1 LAVTQTYS
9 DAILNKARQIE
20 LVIFDVDGV
29 LTDGRLYYSDN
40 GEELKAFSSQD
51 GAAIKML
58 IGTGVSVAIITGRQS
73 QLVRRRASELGI
85 THLYQGASDKAV
97 ALAVLARET
106 GIDMAR
112 MAHVGDDVPDLVLF
126 NRVGMAIS
134 VPGAHPEV
142 MARAHYVTQAH
153 AGLGAAREVC
163 HLMMVAQQTWPAAL
177 RRFDS

>member
-1 LAVTQTYS
+1 VTQIYP
-9 DAILNKARQIE
+9 DAILDKARPIE

-29 LTDGRLYYSDN
+29 LTDGRLYYGES

-58 IGTGVSVAIITGRQS
+58 LETGVRVAIITGRQS
-73 QLVRRRASELGI
+73 DLVRRRAAELGI
-85 THLYQGASDKAV
+85 AHLYQGASDKGVGLA
-97 ALAVLARET
+97 ALARDT
-106 GIDMAR
+106 GIDAQR

-126 NRVGMAIS
+126 NRVGLAIS
-134 VPGAHPEV
+134 VPGAHPV
-142 MARAHYVTQAH
+142 VAARADYVTQAQ

-163 HLMMVAQQTWPAAL
+163 HLLMVAQQTWSTAL

>member
-1 LAVTQTYS
+1 VTQTYP
-9 DAILNKARQIE
+9 DAILNKARPIQ

-29 LTDGRLYYSDN
+29 LTDGRLYYSDS

-58 IGTGVSVAIITGRQS
+58 VETGVLVAIITGRQS
-73 QLVRRRASELGI
+73 ELVRRRATELGI
-85 THLYQGASDKAV
+85 THLYQGASDKGV
-97 ALAVLARET
+97 ALGTLAHDT
-106 GIDMAR
+106 GIDMQH

-134 VPGAHPEV
+134 VPGAHPV
-142 MARAHYVTQAH
+142 VAARADYVTRAQ

-163 HLMMVAQQTWPAAL
+163 HLMMVAQQTWSTAL

>member
-1 LAVTQTYS
+1 VTQTYS
-9 DAILNKARQIE
+9 DAILDKARTIE

-29 LTDGRLYYSDN
+29 LTDGRLYYAES

-58 IGTGVSVAIITGRQS
+58 IGTGVHVAIITGRQS
-73 QLVRRRASELGI
+73 ELVRRRAAELGI
-85 THLYQGASDKAV
+85 THLYQAASDKGV
-97 ALAVLARET
+97 ALAALARST
-106 GIDMAR
+106 GIAMER

-126 NRVGMAIS
+126 NRVGLAIS
-134 VPGAHPEV
+134 VPGAHPV
-142 MARAHYVTQAH
+142 VAARADYVTQAQ

-163 HLMMVAQQTWPAAL
+163 HLMMVAQQTWSTAL

>member
-1 LAVTQTYS
+1 VTQTFP
-9 DAILNKARQIE
+9 DAILDKARPIE

-29 LTDGRLYYSDN
+29 LTDGRLYYAES

-58 IGTGVSVAIITGRQS
+58 VGTGVRVAIITGRQS
-73 QLVRRRASELGI
+73 ELVRRRATELGI
-85 THLYQGASDKAV
+85 THLYQGASDKGV
-97 ALAVLARET
+97 ALAALARDT
-106 GIDMAR
+106 GIDTGR

-126 NRVGMAIS
+126 NRVGLSIS
-134 VPGAHPEV
+134 VPGAHPV
-142 MARAHYVTQAH
+142 VAARAHYVTRAQ

-163 HLMMVAQQTWPAAL
+163 HLLMVAQQTWSTAL